1 MSNEAEAIKVLVNK
15 ELKEQVEINAEE
27 VIKIVD
33 EIVSAYV
40 KELDEYVDKIRSVL
54 SIPNENISSEELD
67 KILLV
72 LSANL
77 YSISDKQE
85 KIGIKQDIAEIL
97 ADEKYDNYFSVAQGG
112 TIADKQSG
120 ARNAAKEDI
129 LIKSIYTRVYKL
141 LKMKYDAGQR
151 LSDSVKKVLSRRMQE
166 LELSR
171 GVR

>member
-1 MSNEAEAIKVLVNK
+1 MNNEAEAVRVLVNK

-33 EIVSAYV
+33 EIVNSYV
-40 KELDEYVDKIRSVL
+40 KELDEYVEKIRAVL
-54 SIPNENISSEELD
+54 STPNENITSEDLD

-72 LSANL
+72 ISANL

-97 ADEKYDNYFSVAQGG
+97 ADEKYDSYFSVAQG
-112 TIADKQSG
+112 TVADKNAV
-120 ARNAAKEDI
+120 ARNKSKEDI

-141 LKMKYDAGQR
+141 LKMKYEAGQK

-171 GVR
+171 GIR